1 MTAGTD
7 AGGGEV
13 AIEAHGIR
21 KSRFVKS

>member
-1 MTAGTD
+1 MTARTD